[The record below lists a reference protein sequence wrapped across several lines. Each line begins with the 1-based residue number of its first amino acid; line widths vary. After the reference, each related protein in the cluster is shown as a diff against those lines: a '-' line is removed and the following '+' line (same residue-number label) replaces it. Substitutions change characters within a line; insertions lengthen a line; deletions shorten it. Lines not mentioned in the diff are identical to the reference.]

1 MKEIEKVIKDCF
13 YILNM
18 VNNVSRKGSFL
29 ERLIARL
36 FDRIGFDTKLNS
48 KEFGFESDVI
58 AKKKGFTIIVE
69 AKQYEGYINLG
80 ALIDQWANR
89 AKRTNADRVL
99 LVVTGHKN
107 IPEKYYN
114 LAKSEGIYLWNE
126 ETVHNLNDIETK
138 EKLYFE
144 IGKRLEFTEVVE
156 KLEKRAKKIMKIKL
170 ISIAVIFLLIVGFM
184 FYSFNQNP
192 EVNNANNQIIEDGL
206 NDNSQ
211 TGEITEDNEVTKTS
225 EEELLSFCE
234 VEFKKLGSNAEIFE
248 SYYFDNYKS
257 ASNWIE
263 VKYPNEGMTIN
274 NARFFKE
281 WYLDKA
287 KFPIYILDGEY
298 WESDSL
304 GVKGFRACDETG
316 ILKR

>member
-1 MKEIEKVIKDCF
+1 MAND
-13 YILNM
+13 
-18 VNNVSRKGSFL
+18 VSRKGSFL

-89 AKRTNADRVL
+89 ARRSGVDRVL

-107 IPEKYYN
+107 IPEKYYK
-114 LAKSEGIYLWNE
+114 LAKDEGIYLWDENI
-126 ETVHNLNDIETK
+126 VHNLNDIETK
-138 EKLYFE
+138 EQLYFE
-144 IGKRLEFTEVVE
+144 IGKRLEFTEIVE

-170 ISIAVIFLLIVGFM
+170 ISIAIIALLVTGFM

-192 EVNNANNQIIEDGL
+192 QETDNTSNQIVEDGI

-211 TGEITEDNEVTKTS
+211 TQQTLNEENEITQTP

-234 VEFKKLGSNAEIFE
+234 LGFSKLGSRAEIFN
-248 SYYFDNYKS
+248 SYYFDSYEF
-257 ASNWIE
+257 ASNWIGD
-263 VKYPNEGMTIN
+263 KYPNEGITIN
-274 NARFFKE
+274 RARFFKE

-287 KFPIYILDGEY
+287 QFPIYILDGEY
-298 WESDSL
+298 WESDNL
-304 GVKGFRACDETG
+304 KVRTLRACDKKG
-316 ILKR
+316 IIER